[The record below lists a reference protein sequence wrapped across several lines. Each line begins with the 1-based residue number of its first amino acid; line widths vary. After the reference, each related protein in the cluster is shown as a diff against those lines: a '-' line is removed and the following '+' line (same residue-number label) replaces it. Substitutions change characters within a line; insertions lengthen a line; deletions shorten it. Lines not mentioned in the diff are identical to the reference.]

1 MQIIRV
7 KLVLD
12 FLTHSRHD
20 IMKPTPGHVVRTVE
34 KPFEVIDHT
43 ADIGIV
49 AYGADIKQVFAN
61 AALGLFNLMADLDGF
76 KEDVQRGL
84 ELSAEDVEILLVE
97 WLNELIYI
105 FDVEHI
111 IFKRFEIE
119 ELTSTQI
126 KARCFGEKI
135 KPGKH
140 KLKREIKAAT
150 YHMLRISKEDGSYK
164 VQVIFDI

>member
-1 MQIIRV
+1 MRI
-7 KLVLD
+7 
-12 FLTHSRHD
+12 
-20 IMKPTPGHVVRTVE
+20 VE
-34 KPFEVIDHT
+34 KPFEIIDHT

-61 AALGLFNLMADLDGF
+61 AALGLFSLMADLDECKG
-76 KEDVQRGL
+76 DIQREL
-84 ELSAEDVEILLVE
+84 QLSAEDMEVLLVA

-111 IFKRFEIE
+111 IFKRFEVD
-119 ELTSTQI
+119 ELTSTHI

-135 KPGKH
+135 KLSQH

-150 YHMLRISKEDGSYK
+150 YHMLKINKEDGGYK
-164 VQVIFDI
+164 AQVIFDI

>member
-1 MQIIRV
+1 M
-7 KLVLD
+7 
-12 FLTHSRHD
+12 
-20 IMKPTPGHVVRTVE
+20 RTVE

-49 AYGADIKQVFAN
+49 AYGTDIKQVFAN
-61 AALGLFNLMADLDGF
+61 AALGLFNLMADLDDF
-76 KEDVQRGL
+76 KEDVQREL
-84 ELSAEDVEILLVE
+84 ELSAEDVEVLLVE

-119 ELTSTQI
+119 RLTSTQI

-135 KPGKH
+135 KPGQH

-150 YHMLRISKEDGSYK
+150 YHMLRISKEDGGYK

>member
-1 MQIIRV
+1 
-7 KLVLD
+7 
-12 FLTHSRHD
+12 
-20 IMKPTPGHVVRTVE
+20 VE
-34 KPFEVIDHT
+34 KPFEIIDHT

-61 AALGLFNLMADLDGF
+61 AAIGLFNLMADLDDF
-76 KEDVQRGL
+76 KEDIKREL
-84 ELSAEDVEILLVE
+84 ELSAEDVEVLLVE

-111 IFKRFEIE
+111 LFKRFEIDKLSNTE
-119 ELTSTQI
+119 I
-126 KARCFGEKI
+126 KAKCFGEKI
-135 KPGKH
+135 QPGQH

-150 YHMLRISKEDGSYK
+150 YHMLRIIKEDGGYK

>member
-1 MQIIRV
+1 LIHSGNDIIESTSGYLVRV
-7 KLVLD
+7 
-12 FLTHSRHD
+12 
-20 IMKPTPGHVVRTVE
+20 VE
-34 KPFEVIDHT
+34 RPFEIIDHT

-61 AALGLFNLMADLDGF
+61 AALGLFSLMADLDDL
-76 KEDVQRGL
+76 KEDVEREL
-84 ELSAEDVEILLVE
+84 KLSAEDAEVLLVE

-111 IFKRFEIE
+111 IFKRFEIS
-119 ELTSTQI
+119 ELTSNQI
-126 KARCFGEKI
+126 TAKCFGEKI
-135 KPGKH
+135 NPRQH

-150 YHMLRISKEDGSYK
+150 YHMLRISKEDGGYK

>member
-1 MQIIRV
+1 MC
-7 KLVLD
+7 
-12 FLTHSRHD
+12 
-20 IMKPTPGHVVRTVE
+20 PNWVRIVE
-34 KPFEVIDHT
+34 KPFEIIDHT

-61 AALGLFNLMADLDGF
+61 AAIGLFNLMADLDDF
-76 KEDVQRGL
+76 KEDIKREL
-84 ELSAEDVEILLVE
+84 ELSAEDVEVLLVE

-111 IFKRFEIE
+111 LFKRFEIDKLSNTE
-119 ELTSTQI
+119 I
-126 KARCFGEKI
+126 KAKCFGEKI
-135 KPGKH
+135 QPGQH

-150 YHMLRISKEDGSYK
+150 YHMLRIIKEDGGYK

>member
-1 MQIIRV
+1 
-7 KLVLD
+7 
-12 FLTHSRHD
+12 
-20 IMKPTPGHVVRTVE
+20 MKPTSGHVVGTVE
-34 KPFEVIDHT
+34 KSFEVIDHT

-61 AALGLFNLMADLDGF
+61 AALGLFNLMADLDDF
-76 KEDVQRGL
+76 KEDLQREL
-84 ELSAEDVEILLVE
+84 ELSAEDVEVLLVE

-119 ELTSTQI
+119 ELTGTKI
-126 KARCFGEKI
+126 KAKCFGEKI
-135 KPGKH
+135 KPGQH
-140 KLKREIKAAT
+140 KLKREVKAAT

>member
-1 MQIIRV
+1 M
-7 KLVLD
+7 
-12 FLTHSRHD
+12 
-20 IMKPTPGHVVRTVE
+20 E
-34 KPFEVIDHT
+34 KPFEIIDHT

-61 AALGLFNLMADLDGF
+61 AALGLFNLMADLDDF
-76 KEDVQRGL
+76 KEDHQRQL

-111 IFKRFEIE
+111 IFKRFEID
-119 ELTSTQI
+119 ELTTNQI
-126 KARCFGEKI
+126 RARCFGEKV
-135 KPGKH
+135 KPGQH

-150 YHMLRISKEDGSYK
+150 YHMLRISKDDGSYK

>member
-1 MQIIRV
+1 
-7 KLVLD
+7 
-12 FLTHSRHD
+12 
-20 IMKPTPGHVVRTVE
+20 VRTVE

-49 AYGADIKQVFAN
+49 AYGDDIKQVFAN
-61 AALGLFNLMADLDGF
+61 AALGLFNLMADLDDFEEGL
-76 KEDVQRGL
+76 QRDL
-84 ELSAEDVEILLVE
+84 ELSAEDVEVLLIE

-111 IFKRFEIE
+111 IFKKFEIE
-119 ELTSTQI
+119 KLTSTEV

-135 KPGKH
+135 KPGQH

-150 YHMLRISKEDGSYK
+150 YHMLRISKEDGTYK

>member
-1 MQIIRV
+1 
-7 KLVLD
+7 
-12 FLTHSRHD
+12 
-20 IMKPTPGHVVRTVE
+20 VE

-61 AALGLFNLMADLDGF
+61 AALGLFNLMADLDDFEEGM
-76 KEDVQRGL
+76 QRDL
-84 ELSAEDVEILLVE
+84 ELSAGDVEVLLIE

-111 IFKRFEIE
+111 IFKKFEIE
-119 ELTSTQI
+119 KLTSTEV
-126 KARCFGEKI
+126 KARCFGEKME
-135 KPGKH
+135 PGRH
-140 KLKREIKAAT
+140 KLKREVKAAT
-150 YHMLRISKEDGSYK
+150 YHMLRISKEDGTYK

>member
-1 MQIIRV
+1 
-7 KLVLD
+7 
-12 FLTHSRHD
+12 
-20 IMKPTPGHVVRTVE
+20 MKPTLGHVVRPVE
-34 KPFEVIDHT
+34 KHFEVIDHT

-61 AALGLFNLMADLDGF
+61 AALGLFNLMSDLADF
-76 KEDVQRGL
+76 KENVRREV

-119 ELTSTQI
+119 ELTSTKI
-126 KARCFGEKI
+126 KATCFGEKI
-135 KPGKH
+135 EPGKH

-150 YHMLRISKEDGSYK
+150 YHMLQISKEDGSYK